1 MNSRK
6 RMFFSHVHLT
16 FSLLPIILTLFVL
29 VPPQNARACNW
40 GGEQQQ
46 IGFLLQAPID
56 STFTNSSCPTISVLG
71 LSIDTT
77 NAIFG
82 GDDDYNS
89 LHCDTLTAGQVV
101 RITFASDTLT
111 SGKLSA
117 TSVTSPTC
125 WDGNQG
131 NVLVSGPIQ
140 SIATSSATPPTATS
154 VTILGLAVTIDPT
167 TTNLQS
173 NGDQPLTPA
182 SLAALTAVQLAEG
195 QFANVVLASTSLPL
209 TATSLYLRLLET
221 KVVAPIDSTFSSS
234 SCPTISVLGQAIDT
248 SSAIFEGNDGNTLTC
263 SDLQP
268 GQLVK
273 VTLQDQTGPP
283 LLATEVELGKS
294 WWSED
299 ESQVK
304 VIAPL
309 SSISISGL
317 PYTVTVLGSAGVI
330 SVDISNAKLV
340 NEDLQPIALGQLI
353 AGQFVEMKL
362 SSNVPAATAPQFVAT
377 VVKSLAPGSVVEFN
391 LFDMHGNGICDGRN
405 DVSSTVTF
413 AYQGKGATKTVTLHT
428 TSSGKFSVANLPS
441 GQANV
446 SVTRVNSGQK
456 SNASNTV
463 KVARKT
469 TQSFGISLH

>member
-111 SGKLSA
+111 SGRLSA

-140 SIATSSATPPTATS
+140 SIATSSATPPHSHFRHHSGACRHHRS
-154 VTILGLAVTIDPT
+154 YYDEP
-167 TTNLQS
+167 
-173 NGDQPLTPA
+173 
-182 SLAALTAVQLAEG
+182 AVQWR
-195 QFANVVLASTSLPL
+195 STS
-209 TATSLYLRLLET
+209 Y
-221 KVVAPIDSTFSSS
+221 
-234 SCPTISVLGQAIDT
+234 
-248 SSAIFEGNDGNTLTC
+248 
-263 SDLQP
+263 
-268 GQLVK
+268 
-273 VTLQDQTGPP
+273 
-283 LLATEVELGKS
+283 
-294 WWSED
+294 
-299 ESQVK
+299 
-304 VIAPL
+304 
-309 SSISISGL
+309 SG
-317 PYTVTVLGSAGVI
+317 
-330 SVDISNAKLV
+330 
-340 NEDLQPIALGQLI
+340 I
-353 AGQFVEMKL
+353 AGSVNC
-362 SSNVPAATAPQFVAT
+362 SS
-377 VVKSLAPGSVVEFN
+377 
-391 LFDMHGNGICDGRN
+391 
-405 DVSSTVTF
+405 VS
-413 AYQGKGATKTVTLHT
+413 
-428 TSSGKFSVANLPS
+428 
-441 GQANV
+441 
-446 SVTRVNSGQK
+446 
-456 SNASNTV
+456 
-463 KVARKT
+463 
-469 TQSFGISLH
+469 